1 VSQRRSGYPRRLADD
16 YPTPAWATLVVVP
29 YLRPRIDHACD
40 PAEGEGAMVR
50 VLNQAGVPTIGT
62 GGDFLAQTRLPDPR
76 INTVITNP
84 PYGYSGKLARQF
96 IEHAL
101 ELVPIVSMLLRV
113 DFDSGRTRPRLF
125 RNCPAFAASS
135 SCSTASSGFPA
146 NTQAAPTIPS
156 RSASS
161 QVAASQPALKP
172 LCCICW
178 GHSASCSGPSPQN
191 HRRSSFQS
199 PYDAELRMMSFS
211 GWVANGCGDPAPA
224 GRGDKS

>member
-1 VSQRRSGYPRRLADD
+1 
-16 YPTPAWATLVVVP
+16 VVP

-50 VLNQAGVPTIGT
+50 VFNQAGVPTIGT
-62 GGDFLAQTRLPDPR
+62 GGDFPAQTRLPDPR

-96 IEHAL
+96 VEHAL
-101 ELVPIVSMLLRV
+101 ELVPIVAMLLRV
-113 DFDSGRTRPRLF
+113 DFDSGRTWPHLF
-125 RNCPAFAASS
+125 RS

-172 LCCICW
+172 LC
-178 GHSASCSGPSPQN
+178 
-191 HRRSSFQS
+191 
-199 PYDAELRMMSFS
+199 
-211 GWVANGCGDPAPA
+211 
-224 GRGDKS
+224 